1 MACRRPS
8 KSIRPYALSPVRITT
23 PGRRAGAADADDDCD
38 EKDGEVDGESDGAA
52 ADEPLD
58 PTDPA
63 LGPASAVSAVSAV
76 PALSSLPAQPPASR
90 TSPPTR
96 SPASAVRRTLRA
108 TCTRSR
114 PMAPLLTTVLRQ
126 RRRCA
131 DRAAALESGRFQPTS
146 CAPRT
151 GHAAG
156 PVCRVRGSTME
167 RAPAP
172 PGGEAAARQ

>member
-38 EKDGEVDGESDGAA
+38 EKDGESDGAA

-131 DRAAALESGRFQPTS
+131 DRAAALESGRSQPTPW
-146 CAPRT
+146 APRT